1 MKRFVAFYFLVLL
14 TACTSQN
21 KYSDFDYSYSRSGGY
36 APIPIYENLWIKG
49 NTPQYSFEG
58 EGKKVKKEFK
68 IFSEDLQKIENTLN
82 QQNFRTIQEDYK
94 KVYDHTSISINT
106 KKGNNSASK
115 SDASFIISEDK
126 ARWEAVVKA
135 FQEIIN
141 AHTDL
146 ATVNK

>member
-1 MKRFVAFYFLVLL
+1 MKRFVAFCFLVLL

-36 APIPIYENLWIKG
+36 APIYENLWIKG
-49 NTPQYSFEG
+49 NTAQYSFEG
-58 EGKKVKKEFK
+58 EGKKVKKAFK
-68 IFSEDLQKIENTLN
+68 ISSEDLLKIENTLN
-82 QQNFRTIQEDYK
+82 QQNFRTIKEDYK
-94 KVYDHTSISINT
+94 KVYDHISISINA
-106 KKGNNSASK
+106 KMGNNSASK
-115 SDASFIISEDK
+115 SDASLIMSEDK

-141 AHTDL
+141 AHPDL

>member
-1 MKRFVAFYFLVLL
+1 MKRFVAFCFLVLL

-36 APIPIYENLWIKG
+36 APIYENLWIKG
-49 NTPQYSFEG
+49 NTAQYSFEG
-58 EGKKVKKEFK
+58 EGKKVKKAFK
-68 IFSEDLQKIENTLN
+68 ISSEDLLKIENTLN
-82 QQNFRTIQEDYK
+82 QQNFRTIKEDYK
-94 KVYDHTSISINT
+94 KVYDHISISINA

-115 SDASFIISEDK
+115 SDASLIMSDDK
-126 ARWEAVVKA
+126 ARWEAVVNA

-141 AHTDL
+141 AHPDL